1 MNLASSNS
9 FHLLLYV
16 IDYILTCIIFPSFE
30 FHYTSHGPFLHLRP
44 NVLCISLSNS
54 KSIASAYGHT
64 NAKNGKHSKEISA
77 LADPLSHSIGPNVYN
92 TRSGD
97 GSA

>member
-1 MNLASSNS
+1 MVHSSTLDQMSCS
-9 FHLLLYV
+9 FRLV
-16 IDYILTCIIFPSFE
+16 A
-30 FHYTSHGPFLHLRP
+30 
-44 NVLCISLSNS
+44 NS

-92 TRSGD
+92 ALSGD
-97 GSA
+97 GSVRSQQGTMKSDSRLRPLSR